1 MKKGW
6 KEDWDLANSLIT
18 LKVVSVELA
27 GQVNSKK
34 KNHGLNSDGGW
45 GG

>member
-1 MKKGW
+1 MNIHIENMYEKGW

-34 KNHGLNSDGGW
+34 KIMD
-45 GG
+45 